1 MERSCAILGMLI
13 LTAILSDIHGNLPAL
28 ESVLE
33 DMKQYDIDQVISLGD
48 VSGYYPFINEV
59 IELLRSHKAINLIGN
74 HDRYIIDNT
83 ECPRSRSAN
92 LCLTYQK
99 SVITEQNREWLS
111 QSCPSLILG
120 EASMVHGGWDD
131 PEDEYL
137 FKISSSYFQRFKEK
151 FFFCGHTHVQK
162 HIDLQNGQFF
172 TNPGSVGQPR
182 DGINSAAYC
191 LYDEEKQS
199 IELRRVPYDIDKV
212 ANKMKA
218 LGFEE
223 KFYINLYAGSRIG
236 GNIDTID
243 LQQND

>member
-1 MERSCAILGMLI
+1 MLT

-33 DMKQYDIDQVISLGD
+33 DMSKYDIDSIISLGD

-59 IELLRSHKAINLIGN
+59 IELLRSHRAVNLIGN

-83 ECPRSRSAN
+83 ECPRSTSAN

-99 SVITEQNREWLS
+99 SVITEENKKWLAKS
-111 QSCPSLILG
+111 SPSLILG
-120 EASMVHGGWDD
+120 EASFVHGGWDD

-137 FKISSSYFQRFKEK
+137 YKITPDYFERFNEK

-162 HIDLQNGQFF
+162 HIILGNGQVF

-182 DGINSAAYC
+182 DGINTAAYC
-191 LYDEEKQS
+191 LFDEKTGS
-199 IELRRVPYDIDKV
+199 VELKRVQYNIDKV
-212 ANKMKA
+212 AEKMKA

-223 KFYINLYAGSRIG
+223 KFYMNLYTGSRIG
-236 GNIDTID
+236 GKVDTLS
-243 LQQND
+243 LQINR